1 VIVAHLD
8 LDAFYAAVEELEN
21 PELRTQPLVVGGDP
35 RGRGV
40 VATANYVARRFGIH
54 SAMSC
59 AEALRRCPQAVF
71 VRPRHSL
78 YREYSRSVW
87 DTVRGVVPTVEQTGL
102 DEGYLDVGEVAD
114 DFLAARVVA
123 EAVRTAVRAGTS
135 LTCSLGVAPCKV
147 VAKVASDARKPGG
160 LVVVPS
166 GREAAFLAPL
176 AVRRL
181 PGVGPKAEERLRSAE
196 IETIG
201 DLAAL
206 TDDDLRRLLPG
217 SVGTMLRDRARGID
231 PRELELDTERISI
244 SVENTFERDISDRE
258 RLHDELRGM
267 AAEVAGALQ
276 RSGQVARTVT
286 TKLRYADFSIRSRST
301 SLASGIDEPH
311 TIADLACRLLDR
323 GLRDRPGA
331 LTRRR
336 RRLRPRR
343 LPPALA
349 RSGLRS
355 SYLTTTARA
364 RARATR
370 SGGSCRS
377 ESSAGR
383 RRTRSGADTR
393 TGTGGCGRSR
403 RSRGRARRSA
413 RDRRRGR

>member
-21 PELRTQPLVVGGDP
+21 PELKTQPLVVGGDP

-54 SAMSC
+54 SALSC

-71 VRPRHSL
+71 VRPRHTL

-87 DTVRGVVPTVEQTGL
+87 ETVRGVVPTVEQTGM
-102 DEGYLDVGEVAD
+102 DEGYLDIGAAIAGGQAAGERPEDRAAFGGPWGEVVN

-160 LVVVPS
+160 LVVVPA
-166 GREAAFLAPL
+166 GKEAAFLAPL

-181 PGVGPKAEERLRSAE
+181 PGVGPKAEERLASAG

-267 AAEVAGALQ
+267 AAEVAAALQ

-301 SLASGIDEPH
+301 SLATGVDEPD

-331 LTRRR
+331 L
-336 RRLRPRR
+336 RLVGVGVSS
-343 LPPALA
+343 LA
-349 RSGLRS
+349 DFRQLSLE
-355 SYLTTTARA
+355 AV
-364 RARATR
+364 
-370 SGGSCRS
+370 
-377 ESSAGR
+377 
-383 RRTRSGADTR
+383 
-393 TGTGGCGRSR
+393 
-403 RSRGRARRSA
+403 
-413 RDRRRGR
+413 